1 MWGIPD
7 WGIGAAFT
15 MMGLFGG
22 IGLMLR
28 IMPPEMRKHQG
39 RKGLSDEERGL
50 LEEAERRLGEIEDLQ
65 RRVAELEG
73 RVDFAERLLTKA
85 REER

>member
-7 WGIGAAFT
+7 WAIGAMFSA
-15 MMGLFGG
+15 MGLFGG

-28 IMPPEMRKHQG
+28 LMPAEMRKPG
-39 RKGLSDEERGL
+39 RKGLSQEERDL
-50 LEEAERRLGEIEDLQ
+50 LEAAARRMGELEDLQ

-85 REER
+85 REAR